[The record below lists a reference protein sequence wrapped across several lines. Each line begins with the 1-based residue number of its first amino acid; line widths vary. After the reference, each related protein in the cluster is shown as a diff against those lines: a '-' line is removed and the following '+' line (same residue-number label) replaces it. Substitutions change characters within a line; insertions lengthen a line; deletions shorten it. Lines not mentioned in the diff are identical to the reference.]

1 MLQLRPNTVKNKNKQ
16 IFLKTSFFIKS
27 QNKDRR
33 DMSLNKK
40 SNSSDTDTH
49 QEEDHGQILNDEA
62 LRETSKALKTK
73 I

>member
-1 MLQLRPNTVKNKNKQ
+1 
-16 IFLKTSFFIKS
+16 
-27 QNKDRR
+27 
-33 DMSLNKK
+33 MSLNKK